1 MTWGRALAGA
11 ALMGTTDARM
21 ADTKLL
27 CLGPEPVFN
36 ITFTQDDA
44 HLNPLSER
52 VVDVLPALHQAD
64 VLQDLRTHASLTD
77 QDRVPSSSR
86 STKLHGEGY
95 AYELA
100 QGRGAR
106 GVDRSGLLS
115 AAPIIKSAESRL

>member
-11 ALMGTTDARM
+11 ALMGTTGATM

-36 ITFTQDDA
+36 MTCTQDEA
-44 HLNPLSER
+44 RLHPLSER
-52 VVDVLPALHQAD
+52 VVDVLPVLHQAD
-64 VLQDLRTHASLTD
+64 VLRDPRAHASLTD
-77 QDRVPSSSR
+77 QDRVPSFSR

-95 AYELA
+95 AYDLA

-106 GVDRSGLLS
+106 SVDLSGRPS
-115 AAPIIKSAESRL
+115 AAPIIKPAESRL